1 MSHCIESEH
10 LKGSMP
16 ALHFANDMS
25 RGHITE
31 KLSSS
36 LRRKVESVEPADFDS
51 QFQETV
57 SAAAKQVLLQKVEF
71 TPARKPFSYEL
82 DKLKSK
88 YIRLNPS
95 ATPSKALEA
104 ENSPSGS
111 RSKMEGKH
119 MPDDGIPPPKRVLF
133 APDKLRIQWDK
144 VAKVGVGLDNMGNT
158 CFLNSVIQC
167 LSYTAPLVNHLMS
180 EHQQSCRVSDWCMM
194 CELGRHLHRVFNN
207 SNAHS
212 IRPMTII
219 NRLKSIAKTMQFGRQ
234 EDAHEFFMSVVNAMQ
249 RACLMNCNINPNK
262 NVDTSTANTTIVY
275 QVFSGYCRSQVRCCR
290 CSNLSNTFDPFL
302 DLPLDIRGSSVQ
314 QCLERYV
321 RAEQMS
327 DENAYSCEKC
337 KRKCQA
343 VKKLSIHRAPNV
355 LTISLKRFNN
365 MGLKVT
371 KEVQYSET
379 MNLRAYMSQE
389 GPPVIYKLYAVL
401 VHQGFSCHGGHYYCF
416 IKAPN
421 GVWHMMN
428 DSLVRQVGLNTVLSQ
443 QAYLLFYIRIPSKE
457 TGASS
462 AATTGSAPVKIVK
475 NGPQGIAKT
484 KVNTTVTSG
493 VQRHAFIGPQL
504 PSHLKKTQEAKTN
517 GTVSNGPLGTHVP
530 RQSTPVHKPQ
540 AAVPTPKTIPA
551 PPKVEKKSSI
561 FRPSSI
567 PPQSQRE
574 KLAFSI
580 KKLSVQP
587 AAAPAA
593 KPEDAQTQQ
602 KKEEGLTNGV
612 GTSTAKVNG
621 HSGSVATHSSGTI
634 VPYSDEESSDSDG
647 ESRNGHVAANDK
659 TSTNGSVQTQAE
671 DSERQQKPG
680 EHAGPTTSDSK
691 TLNGVPASS
700 STATKE
706 QNEHPPETPGNG
718 AKLEGPANPEQE
730 RVNGHSVS
738 KSDEETKE
746 EEANDSAQQTVG
758 PFAGFRRNRVRSSSG
773 EWTVDDLKHLPNPP
787 SNLTEGMSPAARES
801 ALESKD
807 KERDSQVAGNGLDDN
822 TKATQSQSHHN
833 NVSKIESSSAN
844 HNGTHP
850 QKKPPQASLV
860 SGKRDHSSDDHHQD
874 HGKKLKTEESGGI
887 SRDTFSHSDYNTVGT
902 NGTASR
908 SGSSDKESSSSS
920 RHYSND
926 SGYLSVQHSETRD
939 SRKDPEAQ
947 RKRRHSDSE
956 DSDDSGYEKKRKKH
970 RDHHHHHRLVE
981 KVSRKHKKHKK
992 KKKKHEKERDEHKL
1006 NTAARTDN
1014 KTQRK
1019 HKRNYEDDSLDQDS
1033 DKKKHHQYEKRP
1045 EKQVISQ
1052 RWDKDVHDGYRRFN
1066 NSERSSKSSSWDGRM
1081 TSSSRSIDELLER
1094 SNNKGYGAKVL
1105 SWDGDRSYVDREA
1118 DRDRYF
1124 HRGVR
1129 DEWDEELDKGKTKKV
1144 KSHRSEHYRRPF
1156 NVFQKI
1162 SDARHKY
1169 KAHRDGY
1176 SKLQPSHSWHG
1187 H

>member
-1 MSHCIESEH
+1 
-10 LKGSMP
+10 MP

-95 ATPSKALEA
+95 ATPSKALESETSA
-104 ENSPSGS
+104 SGS

-119 MPDDGIPPPKRVLF
+119 MLDDGIPPPKRVLF
-133 APDKLRIQWDK
+133 APEKVRVQWDK

-207 SNAHS
+207 SNTHS

-234 EDAHEFFMSVVNAMQ
+234 EDAHEFFMNVVNAMQ

-262 NVDTSTANTTIVY
+262 NVDTSTAGTTIVY
-275 QVFSGYCRSQVRCCR
+275 QVFSGFCRSQVRCCR

-327 DENAYSCEKC
+327 DENAYFCEKC

-379 MNLRAYMSQE
+379 INLRAYMSQE

-401 VHQGFSCHGGHYYCF
+401 VHQGFSPHGGHYYCF

-421 GVWHMMN
+421 GIWHMMN

-443 QAYLLFYIRIPSKE
+443 QAYLLFYVRIPSKE
-457 TGASS
+457 TGATS
-462 AATTGSAPVKIVK
+462 AATAGSTPAKIAK

-484 KVNTTVTSG
+484 KVNTIATSG
-493 VQRHAFIGPQL
+493 VPRHAFIGPQL
-504 PSHLKKTQEAKTN
+504 PPHMKKTQETKTN
-517 GTVSNGPLGTHVP
+517 GTVSNGPLGVHVP
-530 RQSTPVHKPQ
+530 RQSPPVHKPQ
-540 AAVPTPKTIPA
+540 AAASTPKTIPA

-593 KPEDAQTQQ
+593 KPEEAQTQQ
-602 KKEEGLTNGV
+602 KREDSLTNGV
-612 GTSTAKVNG
+612 GTVATKVNG
-621 HSGSVATHSSGTI
+621 HSGAAAVHSSGTAMDSI
-634 VPYSDEESSDSDG
+634 VPYSDEESSDSDDEG
-647 ESRNGHVAANDK
+647 RNGHVAISAK
-659 TSTNGSVQTQAE
+659 GSTNGSVKSEAE
-671 DSERQQKPG
+671 NSERLLKKGESVQPG
-680 EHAGPTTSDSK
+680 PASDAK
-691 TLNGVPASS
+691 TLNGAPS
-700 STATKE
+700 STSASRKE
-706 QNEHPPETPGNG
+706 QKKHPMTPAHSAKPEEIATPEHE
-718 AKLEGPANPEQE
+718 K
-730 RVNGHSVS
+730 VNGHSVV
-738 KSDEETKE
+738 KSDEQTTSKD
-746 EEANDSAQQTVG
+746 EEANGSAQQTLA
-758 PFAGFRRNRVRSSSG
+758 PFAAFRHNRVRSSSG
-773 EWTVDDLKHLPNPP
+773 EWTVDDVKHLPNAPN
-787 SNLTEGMSPAARES
+787 NLTEGMSPGARAS
-801 ALESKD
+801 ALQSKD
-807 KERDSQVAGNGLDDN
+807 KTEDSQGAGNGLDDN
-822 TKATQSQSHHN
+822 RQHQSHHTDI
-833 NVSKIESSSAN
+833 SSAESSATN
-844 HNGTHP
+844 HNGTHVE
-850 QKKPPQASLV
+850 KKQSEASHV
-860 SGKRDHSSDDHHQD
+860 SVKHDHSSNDHSQD
-874 HGKKLKTEESGGI
+874 HRKKLKTEESSI
-887 SRDTFSHSDYNTVGT
+887 SRDTFSHNDTFNTVGT

-926 SGYLSVQHSETRD
+926 SGYLSVQHSDTRD
-939 SRKDPEAQ
+939 SRKDPEVQ

-956 DSDDSGYEKKRKKH
+956 NSDDSGYEKKRKKH
-970 RDHHHHHRLVE
+970 RDHHHHHRLVD

-1006 NTAARTDN
+1006 NTATRIDN
-1014 KTQRK
+1014 KSQRK
-1019 HKRNYEDDSLDQDS
+1019 HKRNYEDDPLDQDL

-1052 RWDKDVHDGYRRFN
+1052 RWDKDIHDGYRRL
-1066 NSERSSKSSSWDGRM
+1066 SDGGRSSKSSSWDGRL

-1094 SNNKGYGAKVL
+1094 SNSKGYGAKVL
-1105 SWDGDRSYVDREA
+1105 SWEGDRSYVDRDA
-1118 DRDRYF
+1118 DHDRHF

-1129 DEWDEELDKGKTKKV
+1129 DEWDEELDRGKTKKV

-1162 SDARHKY
+1162 SDAKHKY
-1169 KAHRDGY
+1169 KAYRDGY

>member
-1 MSHCIESEH
+1 
-10 LKGSMP
+10 MP

-51 QFQETV
+51 QFQQTV

-71 TPARKPFSYEL
+71 APARKPFSYEL

-95 ATPSKALEA
+95 STSSKASET
-104 ENSPSGS
+104 EKSPSGS

-133 APDKLRIQWDK
+133 PPNKLRVQWDK
-144 VAKVGVGLDNMGNT
+144 VTKVGVGLDNMGNT

-207 SNAHS
+207 PNAHS

-234 EDAHEFFMSVVNAMQ
+234 EDAHEFFMNVVNAMQ

-371 KEVQYSET
+371 KDVQYSET

-493 VQRHAFIGPQL
+493 MQRHAFIGPQL
-504 PSHLKKTQEAKTN
+504 PPQVKKTQEAKTN
-517 GTVSNGPLGTHVP
+517 GTVSNGPLGTQVP
-530 RQSTPVHKPQ
+530 RQNTPVHKPQ
-540 AAVPTPKTIPA
+540 AAASAPKTIPA
-551 PPKVEKKSSI
+551 PPKVEKKASI

-587 AAAPAA
+587 PAAPTANT
-593 KPEDAQTQQ
+593 EEAQTQQ
-602 KKEEGLTNGV
+602 NREESLTNGV
-612 GTSTAKVNG
+612 TTATAKVNG
-621 HSGSVATHSSGTI
+621 HSGSAAVHSSGAGMDSI
-634 VPYSDEESSDSDG
+634 VPYSDEESSDSES
-647 ESRNGHVAANDK
+647 ESRNGHVAVNAK
-659 TSTNGSVQTQAE
+659 GSTNGSVKTQAE
-671 DSERQQKPG
+671 NSERQQKPG
-680 EHAGPTTSDSK
+680 EHVQPGPSTSDAKAPNSA
-691 TLNGVPASS
+691 PS
-700 STATKE
+700 STSTSRKE
-706 QNEHPPETPGNG
+706 QSENPVTPGHS
-718 AKLEGPANPEQE
+718 AKPEEPTNPEQE
-730 RVNGHSVS
+730 RVNGHSVGR
-738 KSDEETKE
+738 SDEDAKDKE
-746 EEANDSAQQTVG
+746 ADDSA

-773 EWTVDDLKHLPNPP
+773 EWTVDDMKHLPNPP
-787 SNLTEGMSPAARES
+787 SNLTEGMSPAARAS
-801 ALESKD
+801 ALQSKD
-807 KERDSQVAGNGLDDN
+807 KVEDDLDDK
-822 TKATQSQSHHN
+822 TRETQNQSHLKN
-833 NVSKIESSSAN
+833 GKKAEPSAVS
-844 HNGTHP
+844 HNGTHAE
-850 QKKPPQASLV
+850 KKLFEASHT
-860 SGKRDHSSDDHHQD
+860 SGKRDHSSDNHCQD
-874 HGKKLKTEESGGI
+874 HEKKLKTEESSSI
-887 SRDTFSHSDYNTVGT
+887 SRDSFSHSDFNTVGT
-902 NGTASR
+902 NGAASR

-939 SRKDPEAQ
+939 SRKDGEVQ

-956 DSDDSGYEKKRKKH
+956 DSDDSGYEKRHKKH
-970 RDHHHHHRLVE
+970 RDHHHHHRLVD

-1006 NTAARTDN
+1006 NTATRIDN
-1014 KTQRK
+1014 KSQRK
-1019 HKRNYEDDSLDQDS
+1019 HKRNYEDDTLDQDL

-1052 RWDKDVHDGYRRFN
+1052 RWDKDVHDGYKRL
-1066 NSERSSKSSSWDGRM
+1066 SDSGRSSKSSSWDGRM

-1105 SWDGDRSYVDREA
+1105 SWDGDRSYVDRDA
-1118 DRDRYF
+1118 DRDRHF

-1129 DEWDEELDKGKTKKV
+1129 DEWDEELDQGKMKKV

-1162 SDARHKY
+1162 SDAKHKY
-1169 KAHRDGY
+1169 KAYRDGY